1 MNTSIL
7 VLLALLVLFSVW
19 TSHGSKNSEAMTM
32 IRYRPFMTGV
42 PAPLDFDENIAGI
55 PDYNSTKILPNV
67 NQYANNLA
75 FNPNNPDSANL
86 MQNGR
91 SIMDPRAYQVLGDRD
106 VDTNRGNSNN

>member
-7 VLLALLVLFSVW
+7 VLLAVLVLFYVW
-19 TSHGSKNSEAMTM
+19 TSYSTKKSERMTM
-32 IRYRPFMTGV
+32 VRYRPLMTGT

-55 PDYNSTKILPNV
+55 PDYNSTAVLPNV

-75 FNPNNPDSANL
+75 FNPNDPKSANL

-91 SIMDPRAYQVLGDRD
+91 SVMNPKAYQVLGDRD
-106 VDTNRGNSNN
+106 VDTGRQNSN